1 LSIQLQVQF
10 SEKINQQQS
19 RFNVELSSLRE
30 QLQEAETHRDILQ
43 REVIFYT
50 LTQTFILI
58 NKCIFNSQLQQV
70 RDKLDSTRLE
80 SLTDSEETIAE
91 LRKRHDREKKILLD
105 DNRKLISELEM
116 LGENTRRFQAERMQ
130 MDNDY
135 EELRSKR
142 QAISQWE
149 RQISEIIQWVS
160 DEKDARSYLQALATK
175 MTEELDYLKHTGMK
189 KWMIKIVISCY
200 MLQIC

>member
-1 LSIQLQVQF
+1 M
-10 SEKINQQQS
+10 
-19 RFNVELSSLRE
+19 
-30 QLQEAETHRDILQ
+30 
-43 REVIFYT
+43 
-50 LTQTFILI
+50 
-58 NKCIFNSQLQQV
+58 
-70 RDKLDSTRLE
+70 E

-175 MTEELDYLKHTGMK
+175 MTEELDYLKHTGNTEAFSVV
-189 KWMIKIVISCY
+189 IRQSQLANNDTLTIVVFRLNESECKR
-200 MLQIC
+200 